1 MSELRIQFSWS
12 SLWAISAI
20 VLAIIV
26 LWQLQ
31 SLLVLLMVAIVL
43 AASIAPV
50 IDWAE
55 RWHVPRWL
63 SVILVYIT
71 LLLGLVGVALAIGPS
86 IAAQLELLLR
96 QLPASA
102 ERAIAAA
109 DAWIAKLSE
118 PDASQLLQLLDVQA
132 LIGWAIGSSQK
143 LLLRSYSIT
152 RGILGTF
159 AGLILAVFIS
169 GYMSADSY
177 TLVNRLTRLFPKP
190 WNERLEAQVKPMS
203 DRMGTYIRGRLLV
216 SAILSVAITT
226 GLSLLG
232 LSQLALALGAIA
244 GVTNLIPFVGPVLGA
259 IPAVIVA
266 IAQGGWTVLW
276 VLLLFV
282 VIQNLESYVLDPLLV
297 GSSVGVH
304 PLFQLLAVLGGVQV
318 LGILGAIVV
327 PPWFAGTSVLIENL
341 YLQPKLAAERGLNVL
356 AEADNLAAVETI
368 STPEDAR
375 GSVED

>member
-1 MSELRIQFSWS
+1 MAAEERENELRIDFSWS
-12 SLWAISAI
+12 SLWAIAAV
-20 VLAIIV
+20 VLAIV
-26 LWQLQ
+26 MLWQLQ
-31 SLLVLLMVAIVL
+31 TLLVMLMVAIVL

-50 IDWAE
+50 VDWGE
-55 RWHVPRWL
+55 RWRIPRWL
-63 SVILVYIT
+63 SVIFVYVA
-71 LLLGLVGVALAIGPS
+71 LLFGLVGAGIAIGPS
-86 IAAQLELLLR
+86 VVAQLELLLR
-96 QLPASA
+96 QLPTYA
-102 ERAIAAA
+102 EKALVAAEQWGA
-109 DAWIAKLSE
+109 QLSDT
-118 PDASQLLQLLDVQA
+118 DASSLLQLLDVQS
-132 LIGWAIGSSQK
+132 LIGWGIRSSQQ
-143 LLLRSYSIT
+143 LILRSYSIT

-159 AGLILAVFIS
+159 AGFILAVFVA
-169 GYMSADSY
+169 GYMSADSQ
-177 TLVNRLTRLFPKP
+177 TLVERLTRLFPQP
-190 WNERLEAQVKPMS
+190 WSDRLAAQVKPMS

-226 GLSLLG
+226 GLSFLG

-259 IPAVIVA
+259 IPALIVA

-297 GSSVGVH
+297 GSAVGVH

-341 YLQPKLAAERGLNVL
+341 YLQP
-356 AEADNLAAVETI
+356 
-368 STPEDAR
+368 
-375 GSVED
+375 